1 MIRFNNYSTRFIVF
15 FLFFLIFAKLAVR
28 IIFYWIDFIIR
39 SFDFCSVFH
48 SCIWRNPVCSE
59 RSYLSEQMGLLTVI
73 IIFQD
78 ANSNQIMTLRRKQAE
93 IEGILPSLQVK
104 SAEIRNLL
112 LNMHVSVEQVPASN
126 ENDVFRFWTI
136 PYCQCHTY
144 FHFNFEVFT
153 NNEMVVV
160 QKRGGFDVLWLLS
173 FL

>member
-1 MIRFNNYSTRFIVF
+1 MIRFNNNSTRFIVF
-15 FLFFLIFAKLAVR
+15 FHFFNLAKLAVR

-112 LNMHVSVEQVPASN
+112 LNMHVSVEQVLATN
-126 ENDVFRFWTI
+126 GNDLFSFWTI
-136 PYCQCHTY
+136 PYCHTY
-144 FHFNFEVFT
+144 LHFVFEVLT
-153 NNEMVVV
+153 NNEMVVISGA
-160 QKRGGFDVLWLLS
+160 KERWFWRALS